1 MEEVCASITVVIFHT
16 REIGRMDLNMEWAN
30 SLIMDMQ
37 CIMGYGSKGC
47 LMEGVNYILATLT
60 IQLVVLLMTV
70 AQIMIAILEIFKQ
83 YKNMQACS
91 KTAKYKDMEQYF
103 IAMVTK

>member
-1 MEEVCASITVVIFHT
+1 MEEVCANTTVVISYT
-16 REIGRMDLNMEWAN
+16 RDIGRMGSNMEWAS

-47 LMEGVNYILATLT
+47 LMEGVNYILATLI
-60 IQLVVLLMTV
+60 IQPVVLLMTAV
-70 AQIMIAILEIFKQ
+70 QIMIAILIIVSQ
-83 YKNMQACS
+83 YKDMQACS